1 MRNSPRDLEQN
12 SQLRT
17 LDEGAACS
25 QLLSTHST
33 NAKCACFRPTDSLKR
48 PSLPQDHPP
57 RDETR
62 SSNAVESNSP
72 DSDFEAR
79 EKPSTRRVRWASGTK
94 SPSPPLQYEQPIA
107 FQDGSSSRTMN
118 EEVHHLELF
127 RHDSPRD
134 ESERDDSAVTLGDLE
149 WLLSR
154 KASSNEFSLDW
165 ILNGAALPYE
175 EEDFLIVFVDVF
187 D

>member
-1 MRNSPRDLEQN
+1 
-12 SQLRT
+12 
-17 LDEGAACS
+17 
-25 QLLSTHST
+25 
-33 NAKCACFRPTDSLKR
+33 
-48 PSLPQDHPP
+48 
-57 RDETR
+57 
-62 SSNAVESNSP
+62 
-72 DSDFEAR
+72 
-79 EKPSTRRVRWASGTK
+79 
-94 SPSPPLQYEQPIA
+94 
-107 FQDGSSSRTMN
+107 MN